1 MLLLPLMLASIGPAQ
16 QGKGSAPTQPELP
29 PGEARDLVVKDC
41 VGCHQLGVVIS
52 PRKSEDKWTDTVI
65 EMRNRGAK
73 GSDEDMEQI
82 ILYLAANFGP
92 SAPPPSKVNVN
103 FASGPVIVS
112 VLLLPEAE
120 ADAIVAYRKEHG
132 PLKDIAGLKQVP
144 GVEAS
149 KIDAVKDKIEF

>member
-1 MLLLPLMLASIGPAQ
+1 MLFRS
-16 QGKGSAPTQPELP
+16 LP
-29 PGEARDLVVKDC
+29 PGDAKNLLLKEC
-41 VGCHQLGVVIS
+41 VGCHQIGVVIS

-82 ILYLAANFGP
+82 VLYLAANFGP
-92 SAPPPSKVNVN
+92 GAPPPSKVNVN

-112 VLLLPEAE
+112 VLSLPEAE

-132 PLKDIAGLKQVP
+132 PFKDIAGLKQVP
-144 GVEAS
+144 GVEAP
-149 KIDAVKDKIEF
+149 KIDAAKDKIDF